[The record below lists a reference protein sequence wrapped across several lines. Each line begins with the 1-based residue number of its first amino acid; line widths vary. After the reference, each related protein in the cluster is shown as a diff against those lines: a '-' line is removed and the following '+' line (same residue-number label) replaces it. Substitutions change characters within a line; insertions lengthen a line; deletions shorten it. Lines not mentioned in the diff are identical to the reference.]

1 MMPAPAFAPDLQ
13 SQAPATRHKKRLNEV
28 LWVAAGYG
36 LAALGSVASVRLL
49 TNMLEPRIYGQVA
62 LVLSL
67 AALAQQIGFAP
78 VAQAATRF
86 FAPSAATGELQAY
99 LAGCRRITL
108 ITAVFCGVAGAFL
121 AVLGRRSLS
130 GTAIATGV
138 YVCAFGATS
147 ILAAIQTA
155 ARQRRIVA
163 LHGAAGAWLR
173 AGLAALFVLIFGPA
187 SAAVLA
193 GFAATYL
200 LILGS
205 QWRAFT
211 RAFGRNLS
219 PRPWP
224 SARTPAPMLRYAWP
238 FAAWGALA
246 WVQTNI
252 DRWAIAG
259 SRSVEEVGLYQV
271 VYQIGYQPITLG
283 FGFLAQL
290 VTPVIFA
297 RAGDGTDQDGVGR
310 ARSLNRQALLGT
322 LAVTACAVAIS
333 ALLHREILRIFAAP
347 QYRAASYLLP
357 ILVAASGLTAAAQV
371 AGIGK
376 MMEFKTRELLLAQ
389 AVPTVLGTAALP
401 FACRAYG
408 LLGVG
413 VTDVAAAALA
423 LAAVLWMGGRSP
435 QAGIAK

>member
-1 MMPAPAFAPDLQ
+1 MPAPAFAPDFSRQ
-13 SQAPATRHKKRLNEV
+13 VPVTRHRKRLAEI
-28 LWVAAGYG
+28 LWVATGYG
-36 LAALGSVASVRLL
+36 LAGIGSVASVRVL
-49 TNMLEPRIYGQVA
+49 TNLLEPRIYGQVA

-86 FAPSAATGELQAY
+86 FAPSAASGELDAY
-99 LAGCRRITL
+99 FAGCGRITL
-108 ITAVFCGVAGAFL
+108 ITGAFCGVAGVFL
-121 AVLGRRSLS
+121 AVLGRHSLLW
-130 GTAIATGV
+130 TALATGV
-138 YVCAFGATS
+138 YVCAFGVTS

-173 AGLAALFVLIFGPA
+173 AALAALFVVIFGPA

-200 LILGS
+200 LILAS
-205 QWRAFT
+205 QWRSFA
-211 RAFGRNLS
+211 RAFHRNLS
-219 PRPWP
+219 PPLRQSP
-224 SARTPAPMLRYAWP
+224 RTSAPMLRYAWP

-246 WVQTNI
+246 WVQTNV

-259 SRSVEEVGLYQV
+259 SRTVEEVGLYQV
-271 VYQIGYQPITLG
+271 VYQIGYQPITLC

-297 RAGDGTDQDGVGR
+297 RAGDGTDNDGVGR
-310 ARSLNRQALLGT
+310 AQSLNRLALLGT
-322 LAVTACAVAIS
+322 LAATAFAVAIS
-333 ALLHREILRIFAAP
+333 ALLHREIFRIFAAP
-347 QYRAASYLLP
+347 EYRAASFLLP
-357 ILVAASGLTAAAQV
+357 ILVTASGLTAAAQV

-376 MMEFKTRELLLAQ
+376 MVEFKTRELLMAQ
-389 AVPTVLGTAALP
+389 ALPTALGMAALP
-401 FACRAYG
+401 MACRTYG

-413 VTDVAAAALA
+413 VTDVAAAAVA
-423 LAAVLWMGGRSP
+423 LAAVLLMGGRSP
-435 QAGIAK
+435 RIAK